1 MLLVPCDDV
10 VGGGGEGDDVV
21 VVEPHGNRDS
31 DDVAPAV
38 IIPIFLLAIAVAQRE
53 KMVGWIRLNLGQGW
67 G

>member
-21 VVEPHGNRDS
+21 VVGPRGNRDS

-38 IIPIFLLAIAVAQRE
+38 IIPIFLLAIAVAQ
-53 KMVGWIRLNLGQGW
+53 
-67 G
+67 